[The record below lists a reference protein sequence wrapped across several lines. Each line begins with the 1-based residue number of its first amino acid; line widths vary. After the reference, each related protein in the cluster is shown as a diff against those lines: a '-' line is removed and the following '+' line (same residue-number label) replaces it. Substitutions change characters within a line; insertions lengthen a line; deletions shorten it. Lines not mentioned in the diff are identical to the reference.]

1 MHAVAKGPMKKNN
14 GIIIGAAVLFSLCA
28 FSTDALAA
36 TLFATPQSGTHAVK
50 EEFSIDVKIDS
61 QGDSINAAQA
71 RVTFPKTILEVK
83 SVTTSG
89 SVFGFWPEEPLVS
102 HENGTIDFIG
112 GTVNGVSGASLHI
125 LTISF
130 TAKTVGEAPISLDDG
145 AITIDDGTGTN
156 VLTGAMGA
164 NHRVSVSAVV
174 PLPPPQQETATST
187 QQTLPLPGEPIPPP
201 VIIERVPEQAKEL
214 PVMPSVSA
222 PLYPSQNAWYN
233 IATPFNATWVLP
245 LDITDV
251 ATAINVN
258 PNFTPQ
264 KSERLFDN
272 KIFDSVP
279 EGVSYL
285 HVRFKNAIGW
295 GPTAHYRLAIDTAP
309 PAPFIIESLS
319 GFHTDDPAP
328 ILQFETNDALSGV
341 KHYLVK
347 IGDTEAFE
355 WKSGKLQLPLQQPG
369 TRKVSIRAIDFAGNG
384 TSANVDLTTTPIES
398 PVITFV
404 TEKVFFGAQEG
415 ITVKGTALPNIDVRV
430 VLAKASGE
438 MIAEHSVLADSNGN
452 WDLAFGEPLGVGAY
466 AVFAQVKDA
475 RGALSLMVQADSV
488 ITVKSRPIITIGALE
503 IGATGSA
510 IVLLIILFTGAGVG
524 YWYFRERQRILRTDV
539 AMTSRDHEH
548 LYALMN
554 SDLEKLKKDFET
566 MNETEK
572 KFIID
577 RVNENVQKMEKYI
590 LKEIKNIGNGK

>member
-1 MHAVAKGPMKKNN
+1 MKKISGVFIFAVAMFSLF
-14 GIIIGAAVLFSLCA
+14 LFSTSA
-28 FSTDALAA
+28 SAAL
-36 TLFATPQSGTHAVK
+36 LFAAPQSGTHALQ
-50 EEFSIDVKIDS
+50 EAFSISVKIDS

-71 RVTFPKTILEVK
+71 RVTFPATILEVR
-83 SVTTSG
+83 SIDTSN
-89 SVFGFWPEEPLVS
+89 SVFGFWPEAPLFS
-102 HENGTIDFIG
+102 NENGTIDFIG
-112 GTVNGVSGASLHI
+112 GTVNGVSGASLHA
-125 LTISF
+125 LTIEF
-130 TAKTVGEAPISLDDG
+130 IAKSVGEAPISLDNG

-156 VLTGAMGA
+156 VLTGATGA
-164 NHRVSVSAVV
+164 NHRVSVSAVIP
-174 PLPPPQQETATST
+174 PLPSVSETATST
-187 QQTLPLPGEPIPPP
+187 QQALPLPGEPIPPP
-201 VIIERVPEQAKEL
+201 VIIERVPEPAKGL
-214 PVMPSVSA
+214 PEVPHVSV
-222 PLYPSQNAWYN
+222 PLYPSPDNWYN
-233 IATPFNATWVLP
+233 IATPFNATWALP

-285 HVRFKNAIGW
+285 HVRFRNAIGW
-295 GPTAHYRLAIDTAP
+295 GPATHYRLAIDTAP
-309 PAPFIIESLS
+309 PTPFIIESLS
-319 GFHTDDPAP
+319 GFQTDDPAP
-328 ILQFETNDALSGV
+328 IFQFETNDALSGI
-341 KHYLVK
+341 KHYLIK
-347 IGDTEAFE
+347 IGDAEAFE

-369 TRKVSIRAIDFAGNG
+369 ARKVSVRAIDFAGNG
-384 TSANVDLTTTPIES
+384 TSANVDLITIPIAS

-404 TEKVFFGAQEG
+404 TEKMFFGAEEG

-430 VLAKASGE
+430 SLMKASGE
-438 MIAEHSVLADSNGN
+438 LISEHSALADSNGN
-452 WDLAFGEPLGVGAY
+452 WDLSFGEPLGVGAY
-466 AVFAQVKDA
+466 AVFAQTKDA
-475 RGALSLMVQADSV
+475 RGALSLMVQADPI

-503 IGATGSA
+503 VGATGSA
-510 IVLLIILFTGAGVG
+510 LVLLIILCAGAGAG

-539 AMTSRDHEH
+539 AMTSRDQEH

-554 SDLEKLKKDFET
+554 TDLEKLTKNFDA